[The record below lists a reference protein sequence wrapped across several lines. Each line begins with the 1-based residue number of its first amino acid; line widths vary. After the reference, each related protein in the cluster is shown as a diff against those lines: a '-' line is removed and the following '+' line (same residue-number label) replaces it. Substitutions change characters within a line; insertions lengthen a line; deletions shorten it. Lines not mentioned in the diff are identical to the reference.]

1 MPPNRLGD
9 EEIPTPVGIS
19 RVTWFPARGDTRATL
34 LLGHGTAT
42 GVEAGDLQAIAR
54 TLPEDGV
61 EVALMTQPYRVE
73 RNPRVADETSLDL
86 AWGAVWSHIGRGQV
100 PMIAGGRSAGSQVAC
115 RTGKQLGAV
124 GVVALAYPFR
134 GPGSASELT
143 RTGLPTLVV
152 QGTRDPFG
160 VPADFPPLPKEF
172 DLVPVPGAD
181 HMFSRGLD
189 QNFAIVTDAVRSW
202 VDRLLT
208 TIG

>member
-1 MPPNRLGD
+1 
-9 EEIPTPVGIS
+9 
-19 RVTWFPARGDTRATL
+19 VTRFPARWDARATL

-54 TLPEDGV
+54 TLPDHGV

-86 AWGAVWSHIGRGQV
+86 AWGAVWPHIAREQL

-115 RTGKQLGAV
+115 RTAKQLGAV
-124 GVVALAYPFR
+124 GVVALAYPLR
-134 GPGSASELT
+134 GPGSPSELT

-160 VPADFPPLPKEF
+160 VPADFPPLPAHF
-172 DLVPVPGAD
+172 DLEAVPGAD
-181 HMFSRGLD
+181 HMFSGAG
-189 QNFAIVTDAVRSW
+189 QNLAIVTAAVRSW
-202 VDRLLT
+202 IQRLLT
-208 TIG
+208 TLG